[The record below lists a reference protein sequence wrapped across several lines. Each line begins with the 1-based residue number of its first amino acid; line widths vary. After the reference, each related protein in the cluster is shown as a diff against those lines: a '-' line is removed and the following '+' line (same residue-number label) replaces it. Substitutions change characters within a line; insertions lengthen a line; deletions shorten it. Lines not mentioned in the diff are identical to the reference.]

1 MRNLT
6 GKKDALNG
14 EAQAAKEAIV
24 SFLIA
29 LKNYGLY
36 PQSHAICKKSIA
48 IVHSRLQDFLNS
60 YHSLRLDV
68 EKDRLL
74 FKSQVVHQDA
84 EGGDSLAFL
93 LFRDGIQWLEFET
106 GLDPQE
112 IQEFLKIMHKYKSSQ
127 DGAEG
132 DFVTALWEAGF
143 PNIHY
148 KAADIYWDSE
158 PLFDLSSL
166 NVGKAEH
173 GSVDEYEE
181 KQENSLNIAPENVE
195 TSLWKLTPEE
205 AEKLREMILEDER
218 RDTAQDLLDMVL
230 VLLNDQRNEKDLM
243 EVLEFLEGE
252 FQDTLAQGDFGF
264 AYKFLVKL
272 HRVIKTYAS
281 QRPWALPVLYRF
293 FKRISSSQ
301 VLGALS
307 RVLLTLDALDS
318 DRISLLRQFLVLLPS
333 EATLALGPMLSQLRS
348 PSVQRQLM
356 QVIAIMAKRDPSPL
370 EQLLDSPEEFMVQ
383 KLVCVLGYLK
393 DEKSTQLLLRMT
405 HHSSEKVRK
414 QAVIEL
420 FARGQHF
427 IKHLFP
433 LIEDPSQSV
442 RRLILDQLGR
452 EKNRSVEALLLDY
465 LEQARFKITDHQHL
479 MACYRALGR
488 CGSSDSIPFL
498 RSLLFNRK
506 WILDFGRSVHRKGAV
521 VALVSLGTEEAM
533 ELLHKASRS
542 LFPSVRIA
550 YRKALEVN

>member
-1 MRNLT
+1 MRR
-6 GKKDALNG
+6 G
-14 EAQAAKEAIV
+14 EIV
-24 SFLIA
+24 
-29 LKNYGLY
+29 
-36 PQSHAICKKSIA
+36 C
-48 IVHSRLQDFLNS
+48 
-60 YHSLRLDV
+60 
-68 EKDRLL
+68 
-74 FKSQVVHQDA
+74 
-84 EGGDSLAFL
+84 SLAFL

-112 IQEFLKIMHKYKSSQ
+112 IQEFLKIMHKYKSLQ

-158 PLFDLSSL
+158 PLFDLS
-166 NVGKAEH
+166 
-173 GSVDEYEE
+173 
-181 KQENSLNIAPENVE
+181 
-195 TSLWKLTPEE
+195 KLTPEE

-272 HRVIKTYAS
+272 HRIIKTYAS

-318 DRISLLRQFLVLLPS
+318 DRISLLRKFLVLLPS

-356 QVIAIMAKRDPSPL
+356 QVIAIMAKRDLSPL

-383 KLVCVLGYLK
+383 KL
-393 DEKSTQLLLRMT
+393 SNT
-405 HHSSEKVRK
+405 
-414 QAVIEL
+414 
-420 FARGQHF
+420 F
-427 IKHLFP
+427 
-433 LIEDPSQSV
+433 
-442 RRLILDQLGR
+442 
-452 EKNRSVEALLLDY
+452 
-465 LEQARFKITDHQHL
+465 
-479 MACYRALGR
+479 
-488 CGSSDSIPFL
+488 FL
-498 RSLLFNRK
+498 
-506 WILDFGRSVHRKGAV
+506 
-521 VALVSLGTEEAM
+521 
-533 ELLHKASRS
+533 
-542 LFPSVRIA
+542 
-550 YRKALEVN
+550 